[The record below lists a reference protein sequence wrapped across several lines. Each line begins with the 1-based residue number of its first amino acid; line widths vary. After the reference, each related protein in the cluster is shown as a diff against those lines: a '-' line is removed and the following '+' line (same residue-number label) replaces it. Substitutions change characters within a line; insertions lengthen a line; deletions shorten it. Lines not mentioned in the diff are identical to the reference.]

1 MKSNKTKRK
10 AKEEICMRKRRACLV
25 ALVMTAVMA
34 LAGCGGGSGGGTDTT
49 DGQSSGNGGSDGE
62 LVTIRVATLAQQL
75 SLPMYY
81 ISEQGWD
88 EENGFK
94 LEITT
99 FSQGTGINEAL
110 GSGLVDVC
118 TIGAAGINS
127 CSVYDAVYLFS
138 HEDSAA
144 GQNCYVRKDSAI
156 AKETGYLEDYPDVLG
171 SPETIKG
178 ATILLPMGT
187 GNQAEIDTY
196 LELLGLTEEDVSLVN
211 MDTAPAYQAF
221 VSGEGDMCMT
231 AYPTADEF
239 DPDEYVL
246 AFSMNSIDFPYY
258 DNIIV
263 SREFFDNEAN
273 HDALVNLS
281 TQILRA
287 AQAFQDDELLMDV
300 MMEWYELNGQNV
312 DEESVAHQTLERP
325 FFTYE
330 DFNSVDTT
338 ASFRNMAEFYASIG
352 NISDEDL
359 ERVFANMDDTII
371 QEALQLYEETYLQT
385 TDES

>member
-1 MKSNKTKRK
+1 MK
-10 AKEEICMRKRRACLV
+10 KRRTVLV
-25 ALVMTAVMA
+25 ALLTVAATM
-34 LAGCGGGSGGGTDTT
+34 LAGCGGGTGGGGDSSQDSKSGGGE
-49 DGQSSGNGGSDGE
+49 DGGQ
-62 LVTIRVATLAQQL
+62 VTIRVATLAQQL

-81 ISEQGWD
+81 ISQQGWD
-88 EENGFK
+88 VENGFK

-144 GQNCYVRKDSAI
+144 GQNCYVRNDSPI
-156 AKETGYLEDYPDVLG
+156 AKEKGYLEDYPEVLG

-178 ATILLPMGT
+178 STILLPMGT

-196 LELLGLTEEDVSLVN
+196 LELFGLTEEDVSLVN

-239 DPDEYVL
+239 TPDEYTL
-246 AFSMNSIDFPYY
+246 AFSMNSLNFPYY

-263 SREFFDNEAN
+263 SRDFFDDEAN
-273 HDALVNLS
+273 HDALVELS
-281 TQILRA
+281 VQLLRA
-287 AQAFQDDELLMDV
+287 ADAFQDDELLMEN

-312 DEESVAHQTLERP
+312 DEASIEHQTLERP
-325 FFTYE
+325 YFTYE
-330 DFNSVDTT
+330 DFKSVDTT

-352 NISDEDL
+352 NITDEDL

-371 QEALQLYEETYLQT
+371 QEALKEYEGRYMEETT
-385 TDES
+385 EE

>member
-1 MKSNKTKRK
+1 MKKKMSLL
-10 AKEEICMRKRRACLV
+10 LV
-25 ALVMTAVMA
+25 AALMVSL
-34 LAGCGGGSGGGTDTT
+34 LAGCGGE
-49 DGQSSGNGGSDGE
+49 GNGAGGKTQKGVSEKDGD

-88 EENGFK
+88 VENGFK

-138 HEDSAA
+138 HEDSAG
-144 GQNCYVRKDSAI
+144 GQNCYVRKDSPI
-156 AKETGYLEDYPDVLG
+156 AKEKGYLDEYPDVLG
-171 SPETIKG
+171 SPETVKG
-178 ATILLPMGT
+178 STILLPMGT

-196 LELLGLTEEDVSLVN
+196 LELFGLTEEDVSLVN

-239 DPDEYVL
+239 DPEEYTL
-246 AFSMNSIDFPYY
+246 AFSMNTLDFPYY

-263 SREFFDNEAN
+263 SREFFDQEPN
-273 HDALVNLS
+273 HDALVELS
-281 TQILRA
+281 VQLLRTA
-287 AQAFQDDELLMDV
+287 EVFQDDEVLMDA
-300 MMEWYELNGQNV
+300 MLEWYDLNGQNV
-312 DEESVAHQTLERP
+312 DQDSIEHQTLERP

-330 DFNSVDTT
+330 DFDSIDTT

-352 NISDEDL
+352 NISEEDL
-359 ERVFANMDDTII
+359 ERVFNNMDSDIIEKALEEYESRYLEDTKS
-371 QEALQLYEETYLQT
+371 
-385 TDES
+385 D

>member
-1 MKSNKTKRK
+1 MKRK
-10 AKEEICMRKRRACLV
+10 RVIMAAV
-25 ALVMTAVMA
+25 VTALATV
-34 LAGCGGGSGGGTDTT
+34 LAGCSSGGAETENGTPNSQSGGSGE
-49 DGQSSGNGGSDGE
+49 DGN

-144 GQNCYVRKDSAI
+144 GQNCYVRNDSPI
-156 AKETGYLEDYPDVLG
+156 AKETGYLEDYPEVLG
-171 SPETIKG
+171 SPETVKG

-187 GNQAEIDTY
+187 GNQAEVDTY
-196 LELLGLTEEDVSLVN
+196 LELFGLTEEDVSLVN

-239 DPDEYVL
+239 DPDQYSL
-246 AFSMNSIDFPYY
+246 AFSMNSLDFPYY

-281 TQILRA
+281 VQLLRA
-287 AQAFQDDELLMDV
+287 AEAFQDDELLMDV
-300 MMEWYELNGQNV
+300 MMEWYDLNGQNV
-312 DEESVAHQTLERP
+312 DEDSIEHQTLERP

-330 DFNSVDTT
+330 DFNSIDTT

-352 NISDEDL
+352 NITDEDL
-359 ERVFANMDDTII
+359 EKVFANMNDTII
-371 QEALQLYEETYLQT
+371 QEALEKYESEYLQET
-385 TDES
+385 ESN

>member
-1 MKSNKTKRK
+1 MKRK
-10 AKEEICMRKRRACLV
+10 RAILV
-25 ALVMTAVMA
+25 ALVTAMVTV
-34 LAGCGGGSGGGTDTT
+34 LAGCGGGNGETQDTSQSTESDGGGE
-49 DGQSSGNGGSDGE
+49 SGD

-178 ATILLPMGT
+178 STILLPMGT
-187 GNQAEIDTY
+187 GNQAEVDTY
-196 LELLGLTEEDVSLVN
+196 LELFGLTEEDVSLVN

-239 DPDEYVL
+239 DPEQYTL
-246 AFSMNSIDFPYY
+246 AFSMNSLDFPYY

-281 TQILRA
+281 VQLLRA
-287 AQAFQDDELLMDV
+287 AEAFQDDELLMDV
-300 MMEWYELNGQNV
+300 MLEWYELNGQNV
-312 DEESVAHQTLERP
+312 DEASIEHQTLERP

-330 DFNSVDTT
+330 DFNSIDTT

-352 NISDEDL
+352 NITDEDL
-359 ERVFANMDDTII
+359 EKVFANMDDTII
-371 QEALQLYEETYLQT
+371 KEALQKYETTYLQEA
-385 TDES
+385 DSN

>member
-1 MKSNKTKRK
+1 MKRK
-10 AKEEICMRKRRACLV
+10 RAILV
-25 ALVMTAVMA
+25 ALVTAMVTV
-34 LAGCGGGSGGGTDTT
+34 LAGCGGGNGETQDTSQSTESGGG
-49 DGQSSGNGGSDGE
+49 GESGD

-178 ATILLPMGT
+178 STILLPMGT
-187 GNQAEIDTY
+187 GNQAEVDTY
-196 LELLGLTEEDVSLVN
+196 LELFGLTEEDVSLVN

-239 DPDEYVL
+239 DPEQYTL
-246 AFSMNSIDFPYY
+246 AFSMNSLDFPYY

-281 TQILRA
+281 VQLLRA
-287 AQAFQDDELLMDV
+287 AEAFQDDELLMDV
-300 MMEWYELNGQNV
+300 MLEWYELNGQNA
-312 DEESVAHQTLERP
+312 DEASIEHQTLERP

-330 DFNSVDTT
+330 DFNSIDTT

-352 NISDEDL
+352 NITDEDL
-359 ERVFANMDDTII
+359 EKVFANMDDTII
-371 QEALQLYEETYLQT
+371 KEALQKYETTYLQEA
-385 TDES
+385 DSN

>member
-1 MKSNKTKRK
+1 MFLEIGFGFPLIDGLLQSIESSIFIDVPLRERHFLEAAKFLFIKSESFGESVDSVAVGAGHILRNVITKRFPRFDFDI
-10 AKEEICMRKRRACLV
+10 AALNIMKENIGVL
-25 ALVMTAVMA
+25 LF
-34 LAGCGGGSGGGTDTT
+34 
-49 DGQSSGNGGSDGE
+49 
-62 LVTIRVATLAQQL
+62 IL
-75 SLPMYY
+75 S
-81 ISEQGWD
+81 ER
-88 EENGFK
+88 
-94 LEITT
+94 
-99 FSQGTGINEAL
+99 
-110 GSGLVDVC
+110 
-118 TIGAAGINS
+118 

-178 ATILLPMGT
+178 STILLPMGT
-187 GNQAEIDTY
+187 GNQAEVDTY
-196 LELLGLTEEDVSLVN
+196 LELFGLTEEDVSLVN

-239 DPDEYVL
+239 DPEQYTL
-246 AFSMNSIDFPYY
+246 AFSMNSLDFPYY

-281 TQILRA
+281 VQLLRA
-287 AQAFQDDELLMDV
+287 AEAFQDDELLMDV
-300 MMEWYELNGQNV
+300 MLEWYELNGQNV
-312 DEESVAHQTLERP
+312 DEASIEHQTLERP

-330 DFNSVDTT
+330 DFNSIDTT
-338 ASFRNMAEFYASIG
+338 ASFRNMAEFYTSIG
-352 NISDEDL
+352 NITDEDL
-359 ERVFANMDDTII
+359 EKVFANMDDTII
-371 QEALQLYEETYLQT
+371 KEALQKYETTYLQEA
-385 TDES
+385 DSN